1 MSLMIVIICIL
12 MKLLSLLSRYTRP
25 GLPPASL
32 GSWGLVTGA
41 TDGIGKGFAH
51 QLARQ
56 GVNVVLGELYICTG
70 PVHLYFLSKS
80 SLKNLLSIDTPS
92 FDNEI

>member
-1 MSLMIVIICIL
+1 
-12 MKLLSLLSRYTRP
+12 MKLLSLLSRHTRP

-92 FDNEI
+92 FDNKI